1 LTREA
6 IELAGDERTPVPLES
21 KGKLRILYA
30 EENETISCSKAAGIP
45 IIENEQNF
53 SEDGVLYNE
62 RR

>member
-30 EENETISCSKAAGIP
+30 GIP